1 MLRRKS
7 SRSTYR
13 RPLGRSKSTSSIAR
27 RRADF
32 VVNIDAASA
41 ERDAHIAANLS
52 YYRAHGHHRQDTP
65 GEWPS
70 QGSHNLLLRRS
81 NTVNGRLEGPPNG
94 IPKRKQSVRFT
105 GPNARPR
112 RQLAARAKPV
122 VRSNP
127 SKGPTYATG
136 RRDNGRL
143 SPTTSNYTQSMESNY
158 KPRTSNSSVIQT
170 SGYFLTEPAN
180 LTPMPPFL
188 GSLRKS
194 KSMYSQSAG
203 SVSGYDNDHVRA
215 DGLKPLPTTPLT
227 IQFQDRQNQTKR
239 YSIRRSLRAPKSMSY
254 LEFQTTK
261 PLAGGAENKHNGY
274 SSPEQVMHSKGSFRH
289 LKSHSS
295 MFFRSK
301 HRQQES
307 STGLSR
313 SLRNSSDNSA
323 ALFPPFPG
331 HSIPPAKHTGIRFTA
346 RRVSRKV
353 RNKLSRLFG
362 RSKSTDTSGNDIAV
376 DPSQDTDGDSFH
388 RRNDTPP
395 IEEASMS
402 RVTSHVPSLHAVP
415 SYQQMRSRQGS
426 LESISHEE
434 NIPADDKSRVTSWT
448 NSSANTVMN
457 FGANEEHEYQRLSV
471 IKENG
476 MHIPSSSR
484 IPLANP
490 TVPGMTI
497 NSQRVYSAL
506 MKKLTNT
513 PNNPDEVQNRES
525 TRQSSAESVP
535 LGQSPGDHGNSQ
547 PWSPPIIRCIGTS
560 DDDVFEDTKEV
571 ISSDLSEAG
580 QDLKT
585 RESFR
590 NMPRKPAYKAY
601 PNASAGDGKGL
612 SPAKIPL
619 PESATKQS
627 SIRADR
633 KSTFSPSSDNHL
645 FRTTSPYRRAIQQ
658 SMKDYQESDHTHA
671 LDTRYLSTLSALSLP
686 SRRPSTVGS
695 ERDVRL
701 TYAESF
707 YSFTTEELTTARPDG
722 LASPPLRNVR
732 NAVAGDV
739 TVPVESFA
747 NIETPV
753 RGHDISAA
761 SSVEWKAWLSANM
774 SKLEKPHAV
783 VNSQCEEQPSS
794 AVPLAGHMRESAEI
808 ESPGETP
815 KTAATGTGEE
825 LPGRVV
831 SSHALGARPSPPT
844 RTGSPLKPTE
854 GTAGPNKRDRVQ
866 HSASPSVP
874 SSPLRH
880 TPCSTTSLT
889 KVDNDNTPNSS
900 DCRPGLL
907 RMRSVNTV
915 PTPAPQSHDGLPWK
929 RCDQENSR
937 SGPPIMPRATPGLS
951 AIPQRAASGKGSSP
965 GKLGTGASTSP
976 RTPEGSMPVSNS
988 PLETTKSEW
997 DAQIRG
1003 SRRMVDLFLSSRRK
1017 AIHGTTSRNGSESF
1031 STAFL

>member
-7 SRSTYR
+7 SRSTHR
-13 RPLGRSKSTSSIAR
+13 HSLGRSKSTSSIAR

-52 YYRAHGHHRQDTP
+52 YYRAHGYHRQDTP

-70 QGSHNLLLRRS
+70 QGSHDLLLRRS

-127 SKGPTYATG
+127 SKGPTCTTG
-136 RRDNGRL
+136 RQDNGRL
-143 SPTTSNYTQSMESNY
+143 SPATSNYTQSIETNY
-158 KPRTSNSSVIQT
+158 KPRSSNSSVIHT
-170 SGYFLTEPAN
+170 SGYFLTEPADI
-180 LTPMPPFL
+180 TPMPPFV

-194 KSMYSQSAG
+194 KSMYSQSMG
-203 SVSGYDNDHVRA
+203 SVSGYDNDHIRA
-215 DGLKPLPTTPLT
+215 DGLKPLPTTPST

-254 LEFQTTK
+254 LEFQTIK
-261 PLAGGAENKHNGY
+261 PLAEGAENKHNGY
-274 SSPEQVMHSKGSFRH
+274 SLPEKVMHSKGSFRH

-323 ALFPPFPG
+323 ALSPAFLG
-331 HSIPPAKHTGIRFTA
+331 NGIPPAKHTGIRFTA
-346 RRVSRKV
+346 RRVSKTV

-376 DPSQDTDGDSFH
+376 DASQDTDSDSFH
-388 RRNDTPP
+388 HRTDTPP

-434 NIPADDKSRVTSWT
+434 NMPTDDKSRVTSWT
-448 NSSANTVMN
+448 NSSANTVIS
-457 FGANEEHEYQRLSV
+457 FGVNEEHEYQRLSI

-476 MHIPSSSR
+476 MHIPSTSR

-490 TVPGMTI
+490 TIPGMTI

-513 PNNPDEVQNRES
+513 PSNPDEVQNHES
-525 TRQSSAESVP
+525 SKQSSAESVP
-535 LGQSPGDHGNSQ
+535 LGHGSGDQGNAQ

-571 ISSDLSEAG
+571 ITSMS
-580 QDLKT
+580 
-585 RESFR
+585 
-590 NMPRKPAYKAY
+590 RKSAYKAY

-633 KSTFSPSSDNHL
+633 NSTFSPSSDNHL
-645 FRTTSPYRRAIQQ
+645 FRTTSPYRRAIQR
-658 SMKDYQESDHTHA
+658 SMRDYQESDHTHA

-695 ERDVRL
+695 ERDARL

-707 YSFTTEELTTARPDG
+707 YSFTTEELTTVRPDG
-722 LASPPLRNVR
+722 LASPPLPDVL
-732 NAVAGDV
+732 NAVAGGV
-739 TVPVESFA
+739 AVPVESSS
-747 NIETPV
+747 NMETPV
-753 RGHDISAA
+753 RGHDASAA
-761 SSVEWKAWLSANM
+761 SSVEWKAGLSANI
-774 SKLEKPHAV
+774 SKLEKPHTV
-783 VNSQCEEQPSS
+783 HPQCAEQPSG
-794 AVPLAGHMRESAEI
+794 AVLHAGHVRESAEI

-815 KTAATGTGEE
+815 KTAVTGTGEE
-825 LPGRVV
+825 FPGCVV
-831 SSHALGARPSPPT
+831 SLHALGTRPSPPAQ
-844 RTGSPLKPTE
+844 TGSPLKSTE
-854 GTAGPNKRDRVQ
+854 GTAGPNKRDRL

-889 KVDNDNTPNSS
+889 KVDNGTTPNLN

-907 RMRSVNTV
+907 RMRSLNTV
-915 PTPAPQSHDGLPWK
+915 PTTAPQSHDGLPWK
-929 RCDQENSR
+929 QCDQENSR
-937 SGPPIMPRATPGLS
+937 TGPPIMSKTTPGLS

-965 GKLGTGASTSP
+965 GKLGTGASTCP

-988 PLETTKSEW
+988 LSETTKSEW

-1017 AIHGTTSRNGSESF
+1017 AIHGTMSRNGSENF